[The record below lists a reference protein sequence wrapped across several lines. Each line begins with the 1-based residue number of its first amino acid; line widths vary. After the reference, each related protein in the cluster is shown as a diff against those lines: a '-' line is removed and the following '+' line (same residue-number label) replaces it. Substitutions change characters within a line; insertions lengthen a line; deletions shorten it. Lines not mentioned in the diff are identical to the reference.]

1 MFNLDDYKNILDYFK
16 ENPIPEDFKYD
27 KLRKTVK
34 KLEISFEE
42 INYRKEVSEKIKE
55 YQEKL
60 AKVDE
65 EN

>member
-1 MFNLDDYKNILDYFK
+1 MFNLDDYKNILDYFN
-16 ENPIPEDFKYD
+16 ENPIPEDSKYD

-60 AKVDE
+60 SKVDE

>member
-16 ENPIPEDFKYD
+16 ENPIPEDSKYD